1 VIRTSSRLALAFT
14 LALVASPLF
23 AQDDDAVLNVAQPDF
38 TLVNLPTS
46 LRLPAMRSAFRIVHR
61 FVRPLKCD
69 ECEDNL
75 FEDLFGLDNG
85 AVIGLE
91 FRFGLM
97 PGTQVVVHRARIDKT
112 FQFLGQYN
120 VTRQNEEMPLEIAA
134 LAAIEGT
141 DNFRE
146 DYSGTFGVI
155 LTRLLGDRGS
165 LHLEPMFV
173 ANSNLF
179 DDDIDDD
186 STFMMGIGGRF
197 RIRPTVYVVG
207 EMTPRL
213 SGYKPDTM
221 LGSFAIEKRA
231 GGHMFQLNFSNYF
244 GTTMRQLAQGA
255 PDGDHWY
262 LGFNISRKFF

>member
-1 VIRTSSRLALAFT
+1 MIRTSTRLALA
-14 LALVASPLF
+14 LALSLVASPLF
-23 AQDDDAVLNVAQPDF
+23 AQDDDTVLNIAQPDF

-46 LRLPAMRSAFRIVHR
+46 LRLPSMRSAFRIVHR

-75 FEDLFGLDNG
+75 LEDLFGLDNG

-91 FRFGLM
+91 FRFGLV
-97 PGTQVVVHRARIDKT
+97 PGGQAVVHRARIDKT
-112 FQFLGQYN
+112 IQLLGEYN
-120 VTRQNEEMPLEIAA
+120 LTRQTEDMPLEMAA
-134 LAAIEGT
+134 VITIEGT
-141 DNFRE
+141 DNFRDE
-146 DYSGTFGVI
+146 FSPTVGLVV
-155 LTRLLGDRGS
+155 TRLIGDRGTV
-165 LHLEPMFV
+165 HLEPMFV
-173 ANSNLF
+173 GNANLWEPDVDS
-179 DDDIDDD
+179 D
-186 STFMMGIGGRF
+186 STFMLGIGS
-197 RIRPTVYVVG
+197 RIRLTPTVYVVG

-231 GGHMFQLNFSNYF
+231 GGHVFQLNFSNYF

-262 LGFNISRKFF
+262 MGFNISRKFF